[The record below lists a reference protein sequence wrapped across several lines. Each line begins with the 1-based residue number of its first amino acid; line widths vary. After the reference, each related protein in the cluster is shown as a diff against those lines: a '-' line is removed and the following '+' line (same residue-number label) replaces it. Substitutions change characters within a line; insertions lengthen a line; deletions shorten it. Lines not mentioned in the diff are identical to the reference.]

1 MYFGIILYI
10 RAFSRD
16 FAFFFTEMDDL
27 MKTGDTLL
35 VIEKL
40 KSLITFHAGVLE

>member
-10 RAFSRD
+10 RAFLRD
-16 FAFFFTEMDDL
+16 FAFFFTEMDEL
-27 MKTGDTLL
+27 TNTGDTLL

-40 KSLITFHAGVLE
+40 KSLISFHVGVFE